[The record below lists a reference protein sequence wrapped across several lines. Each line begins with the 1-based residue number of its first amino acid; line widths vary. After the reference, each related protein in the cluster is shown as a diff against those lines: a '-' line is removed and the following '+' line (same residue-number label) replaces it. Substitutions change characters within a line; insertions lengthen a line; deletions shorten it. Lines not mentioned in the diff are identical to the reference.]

1 MSIFSGDITTVDP
14 KSIFPAKAGEVTVK
28 SNVSVSGPIPTNN
41 FFTNLIVENQ
51 DQPVWTNPYK
61 FTFTNNGCNI
71 YYPQPNQLTYGPSPV
86 KYFLY
91 PSGINNLT
99 FTSSDFSQ
107 SPSFQLTNLSKY
119 SITPKYSN
127 SLGSLETPLVPGMGL
142 CSAIYKGLIP
152 KITSNVGFKKVEGKQ
167 CQNDKL
173 YKYIITLNDDSQ
185 WSMFLNKNISL
196 KNNSSSILF
205 ATLGDVLVQIG
216 FGTFDYYDQVAG
228 CYVTNMTVQASESQ
242 YTLAYSISGNSL
254 TSKTLVFAPPH
265 MVKNFTNK
273 LKGSQAGITVN
284 SCTLGQLS
292 GCITTKLTMNQTL
305 PPDSLSFQN
314 ESLSDSVKE
323 DILAQARIDA
333 NEDFAAATN
342 VSSMYFAGKAFAKY
356 ANLLYICRYILNDTD
371 LTTTVLTKL
380 TQAYTTFISNNQQFP
395 LMYDTNFKGIV
406 STATQDND
414 FGNGHYNDHHFH
426 YGYHIYA
433 IAIIIKV
440 DNERNGGFVDKVKS
454 WVELLIMDI
463 CNLNSNNSDFPFIR
477 NFDFYAGHSWAKGLY
492 ASADG
497 KDEESSSEDI
507 NCYFGIKMY
516 ADVMGYTNL
525 RKSCNLMLGILKDSL
540 NCYFYYQNNTIQPL
554 EFVYNKV
561 SGILFEN
568 KIDHVTYFGNKE
580 SYIHGI
586 HMVPLIAVSH
596 WFKSKDFIRDEWEMI
611 KGELGEDNFR
621 SILMLNYSLVD
632 ANGAYEFFKSQ
643 LKSQYLDDGLT
654 LTYCLFFCAT
664 NM

>member
-14 KSIFPAKAGEVTVK
+14 KSIFPARSGEVGVK
-28 SNVSVSGPIPTNN
+28 SNVSVDGPIPTNN
-41 FFTNLIVENQ
+41 FFTNLLVENQ

-61 FTFTNNGCNI
+61 FTFYGNGCNI

-86 KYFLY
+86 KYFLH

-107 SPSFQLTNLSKY
+107 TPSFQLTNLSKF
-119 SITPKYSN
+119 SITAKYSN
-127 SLGSLETPLVPGMGL
+127 SLGSLETPLVPGMGF
-142 CSAIYKGLIP
+142 CTAIYKGLIP
-152 KITSNVGFKKVEGKQ
+152 KITTNVGFKKVEGKS
-167 CQNDKL
+167 CQNPQV

-185 WSMFLNKNISL
+185 WSMFLTKNISL
-196 KNNSSSILF
+196 KNNGSSILF
-205 ATLGDVLVQIG
+205 ATSADVVVQIG

-228 CYVTNMTVQASESQ
+228 CYATNMEISASESQ
-242 YTLAYSISGNSL
+242 YTLNYSVSGSSL
-254 TSKTLVFAPPH
+254 TKALMFAPPH
-265 MVKNFTNK
+265 MVKNFSK
-273 LKGSQAGITVN
+273 ESKGSQVNITVN
-284 SCTLGQLS
+284 SCTLGPLS
-292 GCITTKLTMNQTL
+292 GCIGTKLTMNQTL
-305 PPDSLSFQN
+305 PPDSLTFKNQTF
-314 ESLSDSVKE
+314 SDTIKQ
-323 DILAQARIDA
+323 DLLDQARTDA
-333 NEDFAAATN
+333 NDDIAAATN

-356 ANLLYICRYILNDTD
+356 ANLLYICRYILNDEA

-380 TQAYTTFISNNQQFP
+380 TNAYTTFITNHQQFP

-406 STATQDND
+406 STATGDND

-433 IAIIIKV
+433 MAIIIKV
-440 DNERNGGFVDKVKS
+440 DVERNGQFRARAKD
-454 WVELLIMDI
+454 WTDLLIMDI
-463 CNLNSNNSDFPFIR
+463 CNINPDNSEFPFMR
-477 NFDFYAGHSWAKGLY
+477 NFDFYTGHSWAKGLY

-507 NCYFGIKMY
+507 NCYFAMKMY

-525 RKSCNLMLGILKDSL
+525 RKCCSLILGILKDSL
-540 NCYFYYQNNTIQPL
+540 NSYFYYDHNTIEPQQ
-554 EFVYNKV
+554 FVYNKV

-568 KIDHVTYFGNKE
+568 KIDHTTYFGNEE

-586 HMVPLIAVSH
+586 HMIPLIALSY
-596 WFKSKDFIRDEWEMI
+596 WFKSKEFVNDEWQLI
-611 KGELGEDNFR
+611 KDDLVEDNFR

-632 ANGAYEFFKSQ
+632 AKAGYEFFKSW
-643 LKSQYLDDGLT
+643 KGVLDDGVT
-654 LTYCLFFCAT
+654 MTYCLFYCAS